1 MGSAWLTSPDAAS
14 GQAGPDSAV
23 GLPECRVKGCRFK
36 VLGVGRR
43 FRI

>member
-23 GLPECRVKGCRFK
+23 RTA
-36 VLGVGRR
+36 GRSG
-43 FRI
+43 